1 MEQKFP
7 RKSQAVKTY
16 ISTRM
21 KAVDFEKGKIK
32 HKHSP
37 LPRLLDQSELILKI
51 YIIPS
56 RVFINPLREKKRINC
71 EERKGEGT
79 KCRNK

>member
-32 HKHSP
+32 PKHSP
-37 LPRLLDQSELILKI
+37 YHYISTTRPVRIDSEDLHYSFL
-51 YIIPS
+51 S
-56 RVFINPLREKKRINC
+56 LH
-71 EERKGEGT
+71 
-79 KCRNK
+79 

>member
-32 HKHSP
+32 PKHSA
-37 LPRLLDQSELILKI
+37 LALDQ
-51 YIIPS
+51 Y
-56 RVFINPLREKKRINC
+56 
-71 EERKGEGT
+71 
-79 KCRNK
+79 

>member
-32 HKHSP
+32 AKHSAP
-37 LPRLLDQSELILKI
+37 LDTGQPYVGWVAFPAYSSHRA
-51 YIIPS
+51 
-56 RVFINPLREKKRINC
+56 
-71 EERKGEGT
+71 
-79 KCRNK
+79 

>member
-32 HKHSP
+32 AKHSAP
-37 LPRLLDQSELILKI
+37 LDTGPVRIDSEDFHYSFLSLH
-51 YIIPS
+51 
-56 RVFINPLREKKRINC
+56 
-71 EERKGEGT
+71 
-79 KCRNK
+79 